1 MSKVDMTIKEKLEII
16 DELLVASF
24 FMEIHGTNS
33 KIITRNRLSEQNKKA
48 DNCNCRLKKQKYKYL
63 QILHLTRD

>member
-16 DELLVASF
+16 
-24 FMEIHGTNS
+24 MEIYGTNS

-48 DNCNCRLKKQKYKYL
+48 DNCNCRLKK
-63 QILHLTRD
+63 I